1 MNLIFQKEFFKQ
13 RPSFLGNEI
22 LSGKLST
29 QFSKFKR
36 FDALVVVAARKQCD
50 QILRNFA
57 T

>member
-36 FDALVVVAARKQCD
+36 FDALVVAARKQCD